1 MNKDEDFISSILFEA
16 QSEYNRQNY
25 KEALNIVS
33 LLLTKNYKTLSLR
46 AKIYFKQSE
55 YYKSLKD
62 CEECINLSTKD
73 NNNLEMYQLQVLN
86 YIKMFDLD
94 NAKIVFKE
102 CQNISKENQK
112 NDELS
117 SLIHQEELKN
127 NINLKKYPQYAIYI
141 KFMKNFYQLGLYL
154 NKVEIGFNSDCDR
167 FCKSTEEI
175 YDKDILVRIPLEA
188 LMTLDLARQSQLGK
202 YFTPQLEKKLNSPHH
217 SLLSTFMLTE
227 IDKGTK
233 SKWKYYFDFLPMNY
247 NNFPIF
253 YTDKEFEY
261 LKGTQFL
268 ELIKKKK
275 REMKEDYDLLVKVIP
290 GYSKYDFN
298 LFKKMREVIS
308 SRVFGVTIKGKKNDI
323 IAPFADMLNHK
334 RPRQT
339 HWNFDDNCNSFVIK
353 AVSNVKK
360 GHEVFDSYGI
370 KCNSR
375 FLLNYGFTVENNE
388 DNEFK
393 IVLML
398 NETSPLFKEKME
410 FLENKNYSKK
420 FALVINSSSENKF
433 FPFLSFLRFILYNKS
448 NFKEVDTSKPIS
460 IPNEIVLFTK
470 LKELMKTYLSK
481 YPTTLEYDIEY
492 LSKYKKKMDFNEYNC
507 YIIRIGEKRILNYY
521 LNMANDILK
530 LLNTSKS
537 DVKKLFKNLS
547 GKLENKNSNNINSIN
562 EDNNNKFINNLLKYK
577 NYLSFILPLLIIN

>member
-1 MNKDEDFISSILFEA
+1 MKSEEDFITSILFEA
-16 QSEYNRQNY
+16 QGEYNKKNY

-33 LLLTKNYKTLSLR
+33 LLLTKNYKILSLR
-46 AKIYFKQSE
+46 AKIYYNQSE

-62 CEECINLSTKD
+62 CEECINLAPKD
-73 NNNLEMYQLQVLN
+73 NNNLDIYQLQVLN
-86 YIKMFDLD
+86 YIKMFDLEK
-94 NAKIVFKE
+94 AKVILKE
-102 CQNISKENQK
+102 CQNISKNNPK
-112 NDELS
+112 NEELL
-117 SLIHQEELKN
+117 SLIQQEEQNN
-127 NINLKKYPQYAIYI
+127 NINLKKYPQYSIYL
-141 KFMKNFYQLGLYL
+141 KFMKNFYKLGLYL

-167 FCKSTEEI
+167 FCKATEEI
-175 YDKDILVRIPLEA
+175 FEKDIIIRIPLEA
-188 LMTLDLARQSQLGK
+188 LITLDLARQSQLGK

-227 IDKGTK
+227 IDKGSK
-233 SKWKYYFDFLPMNY
+233 SKWKYYFDFLPVNY

-253 YTDKEFEY
+253 YGDREFNY

-275 REMKEDYDLLVKVIP
+275 REMKEDYDLLINVIP
-290 GYSKYDFN
+290 GYAKYDFN

-323 IAPFADMLNHK
+323 IAPYADMLNHK

-339 HWNFDDNCNSFVIK
+339 QWNFDDDSNCFIIK
-353 AVSNVKK
+353 GVTNVKK
-360 GHEVFDSYGI
+360 GQEVFDSYGI

-398 NETSPLFKEKME
+398 NENSPLFKEKME
-410 FLENKNYSKK
+410 YLGNKNYSKK
-420 FALVINSSSENKF
+420 FSLVINNNSDSKIIPF
-433 FPFLSFLRFILYNKS
+433 FSFMRFIFYNKS
-448 NFKEVDTSKPIS
+448 NFKDVDTSKPIS
-460 IPNEIVLFTK
+460 IQNEIILFTK
-470 LKELMKTYLSK
+470 LKELMKNYLSK
-481 YPTTLEYDIEY
+481 YPTNLEDDIEY
-492 LSKYKKKMDFNEYNC
+492 LNKNKKKMDFNEYNC
-507 YIIRIGEKRILNYY
+507 YIIRIGEKKILNYY

-530 LLNTSKS
+530 LLNTNKS
-537 DVKKLFKNLS
+537 DVKKLFKNLN
-547 GKLENKNSNNINSIN
+547 GKVENKNSNNININN
-562 EDNNNKFINNLLKYK
+562 EDNNKFVNNLLKYK